1 MMQMV
6 SRFDDGDK
14 TYLQNKWELQS
25 KYTERSGGFNLSSND
40 IFLRNTKIG
49 LG

>member
-1 MMQMV
+1 MQTV

-25 KYTERSGGFNLSSND
+25 NCTERSVGFNLSSKD